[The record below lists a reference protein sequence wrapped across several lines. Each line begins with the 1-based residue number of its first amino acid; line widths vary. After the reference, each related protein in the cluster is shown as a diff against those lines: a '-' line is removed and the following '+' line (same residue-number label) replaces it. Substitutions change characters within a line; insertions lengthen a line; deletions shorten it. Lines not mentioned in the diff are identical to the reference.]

1 MTMDYVVTYLFVGF
15 FVALIGSTV
24 LFIQGKDTSL
34 SGFLLDIL
42 LWPVVIGYWC
52 YYGWQDD

>member
-1 MTMDYVVTYLFVGF
+1 MDYVVTYLFVGF